1 MPILAGHVEYSES
14 RCGHPQG
21 GEVGP
26 MRTKGDGEVNFGRY
40 FAYVLYGW
48 PLRPNVHNCYQWW
61 L

>member
-1 MPILAGHVEYSES
+1 MLSIQSPGADVRKREGERLGQ
-14 RCGHPQG
+14 CGQKQ
-21 GEVGP
+21 
-26 MRTKGDGEVNFGRY
+26 TKAEGVNFGRY